1 MIRTVNNS
9 DAQVIA
15 AIYNHYVINTPI
27 TFEEQ
32 AISSVDMVRRIESV
46 HHSSLPWLVKEQNGE
61 VVGYAYATPWK
72 ERSAYRFSVETSVY
86 ITNDMKSKGMGT
98 ALYLALFAELKKKNI
113 RTAIGGITLPNSA
126 SVALHEKLGMKKVAH
141 FEKVGFKFGQWRD
154 VGYWQAQL
162 ESFNHPV

>member
-1 MIRTVNNS
+1 MIRPADNN
-9 DAQVIA
+9 DAQAIA
-15 AIYNHYVINTPI
+15 AIYNYYILNSSV
-27 TFEEQ
+27 TFEEKI
-32 AISSVDMVRRIESV
+32 ISDTEVSRRINSIQDAGF
-46 HHSSLPWLVKEQNGE
+46 PWLVKELSGE
-61 VVGYAYATPWK
+61 AIGYAYATPWK

-86 ITNDMKSKGMGT
+86 IANDMKSKGMGT

-126 SVALHEKLGMKKVAH
+126 SVTLHEKLGMKKVAH